1 MDFTL
6 KVDEERSQ
14 HRAEMFQVESR
25 YLRTIRDLEEKYTNE
40 ISEQKME
47 IEMLRDYEQSA
58 KKLKEENSR
67 LRDDL
72 DVLECSREKLS
83 FTEEQLQKCREK
95 VALIGNAHDALERV
109 EKAHAAS
116 VDKCLA
122 LEGELAVLKPLK
134 RQLEEYQM
142 RAMDAEVALA
152 KCRKDLRRMKVKTSG
167 LEGTNEFLQRG
178 ARLQHEEAVSLQ
190 KLLQQEGGKLGKG
203 GIAVGIGMR

>member
-1 MDFTL
+1 MHCL
-6 KVDEERSQ
+6 
-14 HRAEMFQVESR
+14 A
-25 YLRTIRDLEEKYTNE
+25 
-40 ISEQKME
+40 
-47 IEMLRDYEQSA
+47 
-58 KKLKEENSR
+58 
-67 LRDDL
+67 
-72 DVLECSREKLS
+72 
-83 FTEEQLQKCREK
+83 
-95 VALIGNAHDALERV
+95 NAHDALERV

-134 RQLEEYQM
+134 RQLEEYHM

-178 ARLQHEEAVSLQ
+178 ACLQHKEAFSLQ
-190 KLLQQEGGKLGKG
+190 KLLQQEGGKSGKG